1 VDEFTA
7 ILRARELVGRV
18 NPAKIPVPLESYL
31 AEVGCVLRVDSD
43 LSADEPGFS
52 VTIGGKEHIVVNSRD
67 SVERQRFT
75 ICHELGHVVLKLPSQ
90 HGGVPLWS
98 YSKRPLNEIFCDVF
112 AAELLLPYRLFKP
125 LADDAL
131 IGFAAL
137 DDLAE
142 SFSASVMATGSRFAA
157 AVDVPC
163 AFVISQERIVR
174 YASRSKSLRE
184 SEAWIAPGSGL
195 PPGSVSAKA
204 NSAAGIESGEI
215 QADQWFTD
223 WRRGGM
229 LLEEARYL
237 PRWKQTL
244 TLLWFDDDEVPLLDG
259 EHQDSEEEQG
269 LKELDGTLP
278 WPGRKKRRP

>member
-1 VDEFTA
+1 VDEFSA
-7 ILRARELVGRV
+7 ILKAREFVART
-18 NPAKIPVPLESYL
+18 NPTEIPVELKAYL
-31 AEVGCVLRVDSD
+31 AQAESVLRVDHD
-43 LSADEPGFS
+43 LSEDEAGCC
-52 VTIGGKEHIVVNSRD
+52 VTIGGRRHIIVNGND
-67 SVERQRFT
+67 SAERQRFT
-75 ICHELGHVVLKLPSQ
+75 VCHEIAHIILNLPSQ
-90 HGGVPLWS
+90 HIETTLWS
-98 YSKRPLNEIFCDVF
+98 YSKRPTNEIYCDVF
-112 AAELLLPYRLFKP
+112 AAELLLPYGLFKP

-157 AVDVPC
+157 AVDLPC

-184 SEAWIAPGSGL
+184 AAAWIAPGSGL
-195 PPGSVSAKA
+195 PPDSASTKA
-204 NSAAGIESGEI
+204 NSATGVESGEI

-244 TLLWFDDDEVPLLDG
+244 TLLWFDDDEVPLPDG
-259 EHQDSEEEQG
+259 DDQDSDEEQG

>member
-1 VDEFTA
+1 M
-7 ILRARELVGRV
+7 RARELVGRV
-18 NPAKIPVPLESYL
+18 NPTKIPVLLESYL
-31 AEVGCVLRVDSD
+31 ADVGCILRVDFD

-52 VTIGGKEHIVVNSRD
+52 VNIGGKEHIVVNGRD
-67 SVERQRFT
+67 SAERQRFT
-75 ICHELGHVVLKLPSQ
+75 TCHELGHVVLKLPSQ
-90 HGGVPLWS
+90 HAESPLWS
-98 YSKRPLNEIFCDVF
+98 YSKRPPNEIYCDVF

-125 LADDAL
+125 LADDAP

-163 AFVISQERIVR
+163 AFVISQERVVR
-174 YASRSKSLRE
+174 YASRSKSLRDAA
-184 SEAWIAPGSGL
+184 AWIAPGTGL
-195 PPGSVSAKA
+195 PPGSVSTKAKA
-204 NSAAGIESGEI
+204 DVGIESGEI
-215 QADQWFTD
+215 PADQWFAD
-223 WRRGGM
+223 WRRGGT

-244 TLLWFDDDEVPLLDG
+244 TLLWFDDDEIPALDG
-259 EHQDSEEEQG
+259 DDQDSDEEQG

>member
-18 NPAKIPVPLESYL
+18 NSPKIPVLLESYL
-31 AEVGCVLRVDSD
+31 DAVGCILRVAAD

-52 VTIGGKEHIVVNSRD
+52 VTIGGQEHIVVNNSD
-67 SVERQRFT
+67 SAERQRFT
-75 ICHELGHVVLKLPSQ
+75 ACHELGHIVLKLPSE
-90 HGGVPLWS
+90 HAESPLWS
-98 YSKRPLNEIFCDVF
+98 YSKRPPNEICCDVF
-112 AAELLLPYRLFKP
+112 AAELLLPYRLFKAM
-125 LADDAL
+125 ADDAV
-131 IGFAAL
+131 IGFATL

-142 SFSASVMATGSRFAA
+142 RFSASVMATGSRFAA

-163 AFVISQERIVR
+163 AFVISQERVVR
-174 YASRSKSLRE
+174 YTSRSRSLRDAG
-184 SEAWIAPGSGL
+184 AWIAPGIRL
-195 PPGSVSAKA
+195 TPGSVSGKA
-204 NSAAGIESGEI
+204 NSAVIQSGDI
-215 QADQWFTD
+215 PADQWFVD
-223 WRRGGM
+223 WRRGGT

-244 TLLWFDDDEVPLLDG
+244 TLLWFDDDEVPAPDG
-259 EHQDSEEEQG
+259 DDQNSGEEQG